1 MDKGFNASAYQIVQ
15 GYRYFRNVPIPSN
28 LPFAI
33 AANGLIGDFGHERVK
48 AVLLAIK
55 SLNDAD
61 AQAEARAADLGEV
74 TTG

>member
-15 GYRYFRNVPIPSN
+15 GYRYFRSVPIPSY